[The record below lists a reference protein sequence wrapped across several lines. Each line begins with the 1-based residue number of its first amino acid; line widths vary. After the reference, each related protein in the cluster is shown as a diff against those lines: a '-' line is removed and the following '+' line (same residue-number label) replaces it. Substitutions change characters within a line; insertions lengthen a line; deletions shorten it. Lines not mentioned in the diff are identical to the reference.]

1 MSTVSPDAPPTNWTI
16 ADVQAWLPGFPAD
29 RIRVYPTPGTA
40 TEQDLLQA
48 ETRGNRICEL
58 IDGTLVEKSMASLE
72 SILAVELIY
81 FIRRYLETN
90 DLGMLTGEAGLLKIL
105 PGQIRAPD
113 VSFIR
118 WERFPERKLPK
129 AAIYAV
135 APDLAVEILSE
146 GNTKAEMDRKLR
158 DYFKAGVQLVW
169 YIEPE
174 PRTARAYTSASE
186 WTEIGPD
193 GSLKGGDVLPRFEL
207 PLAQLFA
214 RVDGPK
220 SE

>member
-1 MSTVSPDAPPTNWTI
+1 MSTVLPDTPPTNWTI

-40 TEQDLLQA
+40 TERDVLEA
-48 ETRGNRICEL
+48 EARSNRICEL
-58 IDGTLVEKSMASLE
+58 IDATLVEKTMASLE
-72 SILAVELIY
+72 SMLATELSY

-118 WERFPERKLPK
+118 WERFPGRKPPK

-158 DYFKAGVQLVW
+158 DYFKASVQLVW

-174 PRTARAYTSASE
+174 TRTARAYTAASV

-193 GSLKGGDVLPRFEL
+193 GSLLGGEGLPGFDL
-207 PLAQLFA
+207 PQTQLFA
-214 RVDGPK
+214 RVEGP
-220 SE
+220 ERE